1 MTNSSNNGG
10 RKDICTES
18 LNSYRNEFYNT
29 NHKYRGKAI
38 IFSQEWFEI
47 DLSERTGTR
56 IDCDKLN
63 ECLTTLGFDV
73 DIFHDLKYRDIM
85 KQIEQTA
92 VMDHSENDCLL
103 VIVLSHGDS
112 GLLYA
117 RDTHYKTKNL
127 WNPFTDAKCPTLAG
141 KPKLFMFQACQGDQ
155 YDSGITLKRRAETDG
170 SYEPDKIPVHPDFL
184 LVLST
189 VPGYYSWRDRK
200 RGSWFIQALYE
211 ELTYTAEDPIDILTL
226 LTFVCQKVALNFVSY
241 TKQVDSNDKKQVPC
255 FSSMLTRRL
264 VLTKKSNGKSSRRNR
279 YSSCLI

>member
-10 RKDICTES
+10 RKDTCTES

-47 DLSERTGTR
+47 HTSIRRTGTR

-85 KQIEQTA
+85 KQIERTA
-92 VMDHSENDCLL
+92 VMDHSQNDCLL

-127 WNPFTDAKCPTLAG
+127 WNPFTDANCPTLAG

-155 YDSGITLKRRAETDG
+155 YDRGITLGRRAKTDG
-170 SYEPDKIPVHPDFL
+170 SYEHDEIPVYPDFL

-189 VPGYYSWRDRK
+189 VPGYYSWRDPK

-211 ELTYTAEDPIDILTL
+211 ELTNTAEDPIDILTL

-241 TKQVDSNDKKQVPC
+241 TEQVDSNDKKT
-255 FSSMLTRRL
+255 SSMFF
-264 VLTKKSNGKSSRRNR
+264 KYANP
-279 YSSCLI
+279 SSCVNKKI

>member
-85 KQIEQTA
+85 KQIEQTT

-226 LTFVCQKVALNFVSY
+226 LTFVCQKVALNFVSH

-264 VLTKKSNGKSSRRNR
+264 VLTKKSNGKSSRSNT
-279 YSSCLI
+279 

>member
-241 TKQVDSNDKKQVPC
+241 TEQVDSNDKKQVPC

-264 VLTKKSNGKSSRRNR
+264 VLTKKSNGG
-279 YSSCLI
+279 IPIPPA